1 MKIEEHEIGHSYE
14 IKELYENYKNLKIE
28 LKEYQAVLNGL
39 NSFQIL
45 KIALDLGQIDFIS
58 YSIELN
64 FFYKAEDQLNNIEK
78 EYQLAIAKLHKYQ
91 L

>member
-1 MKIEEHEIGHSYE
+1 LE
-14 IKELYENYKNLKIE
+14 
-28 LKEYQAVLNGL
+28 EYQAVLNGL

-45 KIALDLGQIDFIS
+45 KVALDLGQIDFIS
-58 YSIELN
+58 YSMELN
-64 FFYKAEDQLNNIEK
+64 FFYEAEDQLNHIEK